1 MKKAFDSSPGTSNPL
16 FKTVNKELI
25 SSIKVPF
32 AGDKEIMI
40 HNIKVEII
48 IKWNSF
54 LRIKLWLSIH
64 FHYMTDL
71 AVFFL

>member
-40 HNIKVEII
+40 HNIEGCNYYQVEQFP
-48 IKWNSF
+48 KY
-54 LRIKLWLSIH
+54 LS
-64 FHYMTDL
+64 
-71 AVFFL
+71 